1 MDSIYKVKQITKLYQ
16 SCDKCGLPKINCI
29 CNIISKVKT
38 KAKIWILSTE
48 KEFYRPSNTARILK
62 LVNPESTEIYLWERT
77 KKPEEL
83 IKNIEQDIYDVYL
96 VFPEENRDIEN
107 TEVMHNHADKVPAF
121 ILLDGTW
128 KEAKKILRRSD
139 YLRGLP
145 TISLNVD
152 FKSEYNLRRGVLE
165 GNLCTI
171 EAAIEVIRNNNELE
185 NADKINKVFKMF
197 LNGFKFGLYGQRVN
211 TK

>member
-1 MDSIYKVKQITKLYQ
+1 MDSIYKVKQITKLYK
-16 SCDKCGLPKINCI
+16 SCDKCGLPDINCI
-29 CNIISKVKT
+29 CNTISKVNT

-62 LVNPESTEIYLWERT
+62 LVNPESTDIYLWERT

-83 IKNIEQDIYDVYL
+83 IKNIKQDIYDVYL
-96 VFPEENRDIEN
+96 VFPEESRDVESV
-107 TEVMHNHADKVPAF
+107 EVMNNHADKIPAF

-128 KEAKKILRRSD
+128 KEAKKILRRSE
-139 YLRGLP
+139 YLKELP
-145 TISLNVD
+145 RISLSVD
-152 FKSEYNLRRGVLE
+152 FKSEYNLRRGVVE

-171 EAAIEVIRNNNELE
+171 EAAIEVIRKNNELE

-197 LNGFKFGLYGQRVN
+197 LEGFKFGLCGQ
-211 TK
+211 KISDI

>member
-1 MDSIYKVKQITKLYQ
+1 MNSIYKVKQITKLYK
-16 SCDKCGLPKINCI
+16 SCDKCGLPDINCI
-29 CNIISKVKT
+29 CNTISKVKT

-83 IKNIEQDIYDVYL
+83 IKNIKKDIYDVYL
-96 VFPEENRDIEN
+96 VFPEESRDVEHVKVIN
-107 TEVMHNHADKVPAF
+107 YHADRVPVF

-128 KEAKKILRRSD
+128 KEAKKILRKSE
-139 YLRGLP
+139 YLKELP
-145 TISLNVD
+145 RISLNVD
-152 FKSEYNLRRGVLE
+152 FKSEYNLRRGVVE

-171 EAAIEVIRNNNELE
+171 EAAIEVIRKNNELDS
-185 NADKINKVFKMF
+185 ADKINKGFKMF
-197 LNGFKFGLYGQRVN
+197 LEGFKFGLCGQ
-211 TK
+211 KISDK